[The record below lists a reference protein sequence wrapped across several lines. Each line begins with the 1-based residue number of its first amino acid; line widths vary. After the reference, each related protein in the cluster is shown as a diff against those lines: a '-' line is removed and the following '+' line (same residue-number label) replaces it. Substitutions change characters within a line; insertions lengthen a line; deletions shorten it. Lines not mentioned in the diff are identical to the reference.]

1 MPHRSVHASCKSPT
15 INNGGRWDSVISDLC
30 GLPPTFP
37 EHPEEQRDHG
47 KGEENVQ
54 NPWRAIGDR
63 QKEKHEINHVALCD
77 LMNESGQRPT
87 QKTLREVEVFLPAR
101 DHTLG
106 IAREERREITPKPAR
121 HDKERDQALDQIN
134 EANVC

>member
-1 MPHRSVHASCKSPT
+1 MPHRSVNASGKSAT

-63 QKEKHEINHVALCD
+63 QKEKDEINHVALCD
-77 LMNESGQRPT
+77 LMNESGQRST
-87 QKTLREVEVFLPAR
+87 KETLCQVEVLLPAR
-101 DHTLG
+101 DYALSIPG
-106 IAREERREITPKPAR
+106 EKRREVTPKPAR
-121 HDKERDQALDQIN
+121 HYQESDQAL
-134 EANVC
+134 E